1 MNPRLGSQLYDFCTG
16 RDTNVPTFSTFTTL
30 DLTTLTTL
38 PTLAHDSLTTFDFT
52 TFRLTT
58 LEQAERRGQKGTGR
72 GTRTEGTETKPPLLG
87 APPPDPLTVH
97 RLTRPPDPLTRYSRS
112 RRIENRATGRQAD
125 RDSRRQP
132 RPLGRINSRRNAA
145 GVHLHHL
152 RGRME
157 YLQIAVYT
165 IKARRCVLRAF
176 SCLQYSLTFEPSK
189 SV

>member
-97 RLTRPPDPLTRYSRS
+97 RLTRPPDPLTRYSR
-112 RRIENRATGRQAD
+112 AD
-125 RDSRRQP
+125 RRTEGGRLKRSQRQP
-132 RPLGRINSRRNAA
+132 RPLGRINSRQDAA
-145 GVHLHHL
+145 GARLHRL

-157 YLQIAVYT
+157 YLQNNRI
-165 IKARRCVLRAF
+165 CN
-176 SCLQYSLTFEPSK
+176 K
-189 SV
+189 SP